1 MNKQMYDQLQTE
13 MAALD
18 ELLEILP
25 EEAVIDR
32 ISIEKRKNLLER
44 KLETNPPPRRWPF
57 AARIA
62 FDGTPV
68 LNSQGINANFGGDA
82 MTAFAKL
89 ITSLAASQVT
99 PLGERGVIPNQDSFQ
114 IAITGTS
121 PGSFAFEIEEVP
133 DQQESYLDT
142 PTPVEVAIQQATEII
157 KSSTGEAESLAEAIE
172 ETDNRALNDFRAFI
186 SILAESDAT
195 CSLSI
200 EGGTFGFESAGEVQA
215 ALNNLSQEN
224 VTEEE
229 IAILGYFQGYL
240 PKVRRAEFVN
250 DETREV
256 ISALVDR
263 GIGDAET
270 INSILGE
277 SVSITARTRRVGLSS
292 PRYTILQFER
302 PDMA

>member
-1 MNKQMYDQLQTE
+1 MNKQLYDQLQTE

-18 ELLEILP
+18 ELLEIVP

-44 KLETNPPPRRWPF
+44 ELETNPPPQRWPF

-82 MTAFAKL
+82 MTTFAKL

-133 DQQESYLDT
+133 DQQISYLEA
-142 PTPVEVAIQQATEII
+142 PTPVEVAIQQATEIM

-172 ETDNRALNDFRAFI
+172 ETDNRALGDMRAFI
-186 SILAESDAT
+186 RILADSDAT
-195 CSLSI
+195 CSLSF
-200 EGGTFGFESAGEVQA
+200 EGESFRFDSASDVQK
-215 ALNNLSQEN
+215 ALNNLSQDN
-224 VTEEE
+224 VVEGEVD
-229 IAILGYFQGYL
+229 IRGHFQGYL

-250 DETREV
+250 EDTQEIIMAR
-256 ISALVDR
+256 VDR
-263 GIGDAET
+263 VVHDAER

-277 SVSITARTRRVGLSS
+277 NVSIRARTRRVGSSS
-292 PRYTILQFER
+292 PRYTILQF
-302 PDMA
+302 